1 MLNMLNCESVWQ
13 RVALARALL
22 RDAPVLLCDEA
33 TSALDVY
40 TVCQDVCVRACTY
53 MMCVCV
59 HEHTCMHPCIH
70 ARTHV
75 FIRKYIH
82 TYV

>member
-1 MLNMLNCESVWQ
+1 MYAHVGERGSRLSGGQRQ

-40 TVCQDVCVRACTY
+40 TEANIAQSLR
-53 MMCVCV
+53 
-59 HEHTCMHPCIH
+59 E
-70 ARTHV
+70 ARKGKTTI
-75 FIRKYIH
+75 FIGEP
-82 TYV
+82 

>member
-40 TVCQDVCVRACTY
+40 TVCQDVCVRARTY
-53 MMCVCV
+53 L
-59 HEHTCMHPCIH
+59 HASMHPCTH
-70 ARTHV
+70 AC
-75 FIRKYIH
+75 IH
-82 TYV
+82 T